1 MAVLPFSL
9 LAEQMLQEDFNA
21 DHNQDCATE
30 QLRLGGKDGAELFAQ
45 KNAGQADD
53 KSDDADEG
61 DRQQHQQSG
70 GRSNGGGKDDPGG
83 QRVDAGGDR
92 HGDEHFKADRF
103 AAVTVVLRLLFDG
116 FIDHLSA
123 DVTQQDKSDP
133 MVQLTDDPFAR
144 LADQPADDGHDRLK
158 DAEAEGDAQ
167 GVLQTDVP
175 GHGAV
180 G

>member
-1 MAVLPFSL
+1 MIPVAS
-9 LAEQMLQEDFNA
+9 ASMLVA
-21 DHNQDCATE
+21 
-30 QLRLGGKDGAELFAQ
+30 
-45 KNAGQADD
+45 
-53 KSDDADEG
+53 
-61 DRQQHQQSG
+61 
-70 GRSNGGGKDDPGG
+70 
-83 QRVDAGGDR
+83 DR

-144 LADQPADDGHDRLK
+144 LADQPADDGHDCLK
-158 DAEAEGDAQ
+158 DAETEGDAQ
-167 GVLQTDVP
+167 GVLQPDVP